1 MRKANQK
8 IAVVQKSLCA
18 LLGKRVSSRSTQKLL
33 YARDMMSGNVLDLK
47 AHIPARTADI
57 ICWPETTEEIS
68 KIIHLAN
75 QNRVPV
81 VPFGA
86 GSGVSG
92 GTIPVEGGILLD
104 LKRMNKIEKIEEEK
118 GRFLITTQSGI
129 IGENFEKELNTHG
142 ITLGHFPSSIFCAT
156 IGGYL
161 ACRSAGQLSSKYGK
175 IEDMVEDIE
184 AVLPTGEI
192 VRFGGK
198 IKKIPQT
205 KPKDILVGTEGCLG
219 IITRAKLKA
228 WPLPTSTLYCGIKFA
243 RLAQGL
249 ESMRHIMQSGLRPS
263 VVRLYDPLDT
273 LLFEHGY
280 NKKSPAPWFENVK
293 TTSFDLFFNAT
304 KPSQP
309 TSIFG
314 KLLKKKFYQ
323 LLCEYPTRFQKIIEG
338 FSSHVVLILGFEGE
352 KSLAKVHQKMALEI
366 SKRFHGKDL
375 GEKPGQHW
383 LKHRYSVSSKLT
395 EIFGVDAFVDTIE
408 VATTWD
414 KLRTLYKA
422 IKKVLTPDALLL
434 AHFSHTYPE
443 GCSIYFTLLGRTGNP
458 QKDRELY
465 RTLWQRAMEACL
477 KAGGTISHHH
487 GIGLLK
493 AKFLP
498 QELGIGMEFFRKIKR
513 ELDPNNIMN
522 PGKMGL

>member
-1 MRKANQK
+1 MTSA
-8 IAVVQKSLCA
+8 QKSLIT
-18 LLGKRVSSRSTQKLL
+18 LLGAKWVSVHPNNRLL
-33 YARDMMSGNVLDLK
+33 YSRDMMSGNVLDLK
-47 AHIPARTADI
+47 AKISAYLPDI
-57 ICWPETTEEIS
+57 VCWPETTEEIS
-68 KIIHLAN
+68 KIIRLAN
-75 QNRVPV
+75 QHRMPV

-104 LKRMNKIEKIEEEK
+104 LKRMNQIEKIEEK
-118 GRFLITTQSGI
+118 DGRFLITTQLGI
-129 IGENFEKELNTHG
+129 IGQDFEQKLNTHK

-156 IGGYL
+156 LGGYL

-192 VRFGGK
+192 IRFGGK
-198 IKKIPQT
+198 INRFPKT

-228 WPLPTSTLYCGIKFA
+228 HPLPTETLYCGIKFA
-243 RLAQGL
+243 HLSEGLA
-249 ESMRHIMQSGLRPS
+249 SMRHIMQSGLRPS
-263 VVRLYDPLDT
+263 VVRLYDPLDS
-273 LLFEHGY
+273 LLFEHAFGGRSLSPPEPLICDI
-280 NKKSPAPWFENVK
+280 KTSSFAAFFRTESIRSVKSSLTLK
-293 TTSFDLFFNAT
+293 TF
-304 KPSQP
+304 
-309 TSIFG
+309 
-314 KLLKKKFYQ
+314 LKKNLYQ
-323 LLCEYPTRFQKIIEG
+323 FLCEYPTHIQKMIEF
-338 FSSHVVLILGFEGE
+338 FSSHVVFILGFEGE
-352 KSLAKVHQKMALEI
+352 KSLVKVQQKMALEI

-375 GEKPGQHW
+375 GEKPGNHW

-414 KLRTLYKA
+414 KLMSLYKA
-422 IKKVLTPDALLL
+422 IKKVLTPNALLL
-434 AHFSHTYPE
+434 AHFSHAYPE
-443 GCSIYFTLLGRTGNP
+443 GCSIYFTMLGRTGHP
-458 QKDRELY
+458 DKDRELY
-465 RTLWQRAMEACL
+465 RALWQKAMDACL
-477 KAGGTISHHH
+477 RVGGTISHHH

-498 QELGIGMEFFRKIKR
+498 KELGTGMSFFRKMKT